1 MLRFRILILLASVS
15 VQGMTQTTKDSMML
29 LTKYIQLQ
37 AGHDAS
43 SSKRLALKS
52 DIDPDWDRWSDRGY
66 AFGFDPK
73 VTPMYTMVDGILS
86 TPYMIQV
93 RGNEFE
99 KNKKRWGYHV
109 FEGFAQDDRS
119 RITMLVNKHIELEK
133 PVAELYY
140 YGTVYN
146 HSAPA
151 YNWFRIGSDVRQHS
165 FLFSRDQAI
174 FYGSLKLSN
183 ALTLAN
189 IGQEDLLKEKPDGD
203 DEKNY
208 EADAKHVNFVELKN
222 GGDGTLFYDKDRH
235 MIVIKINGA
244 WMKVNVEPL
253 PDGVEYDF

>member
-1 MLRFRILILLASVS
+1 MRRLKLLFFLWMLAVLGTSQTLEDSSIQFPNYFRLLPGSENAS
-15 VQGMTQTTKDSMML
+15 TR
-29 LTKYIQLQ
+29 
-37 AGHDAS
+37 
-43 SSKRLALKS
+43 RLELKS
-52 DIDPDWDRWSDRGY
+52 DIDPKWDRWQDRGY
-66 AFGFDPK
+66 AFGFDPNL
-73 VTPMYTMVDGILS
+73 TPMYTTVEGILS

-93 RGNEFE
+93 RGSAME

-109 FEGFAQDDRS
+109 FEGFASDDRS
-119 RITMLVNKHIELEK
+119 RITMLVNKHIELDK

-165 FLFSRDQAI
+165 FLFGRDQAI

-183 ALTLAN
+183 ALTVGN
-189 IGQEDLLKEKPDGD
+189 IGKEDLLPEKPEGD
-203 DEKNY
+203 DEANH
-208 EADAKHVNFVELKN
+208 EADAKHVNFIELKN
-222 GGDGTLFYDKDRH
+222 GGNGTLFYDKDHH
-235 MIVIKINGA
+235 MLVIKIDGE